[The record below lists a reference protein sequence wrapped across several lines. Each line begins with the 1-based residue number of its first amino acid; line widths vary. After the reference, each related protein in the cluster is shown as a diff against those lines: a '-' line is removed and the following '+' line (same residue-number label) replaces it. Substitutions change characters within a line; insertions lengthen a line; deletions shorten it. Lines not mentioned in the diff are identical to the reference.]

1 MSALKNRELLE
12 LAAKAAGL
20 TTRHKYNAERL
31 LFTPPIAA
39 LVVFDEKGL
48 VNTGWDPLTENEHAL
63 WLAVRLKIDIIHCA
77 DGGVRAYTPA
87 GPCVP
92 YGDDP
97 YAATRRAIV
106 LAAVALV
113 QGVQK

>member
-1 MSALKNRELLE
+1 MTDRELLE

-77 DGGVRAYTPA
+77 EEGVSTYTA
-87 GPCVP
+87 HVSRVP
-92 YGDDP
+92 YGGDP

-113 QGVQK
+113 QGAQK